1 MIFDV
6 DAYILAG
13 GKSERMGKNK
23 AFLPWHNTTVIE
35 FLYNNLKTIFEEV
48 YVVTKNRDLFSSM
61 NLKVVYD
68 RHLDYSAIVGIYAAL
83 THSNKSHI
91 FIKACDNPVFFESLI
106 YDMYKRLSDYD
117 VVIPKTDD
125 GFHPLF
131 GFYSKKCL
139 DCISNMISNHNYRI
153 INLYEKV
160 KTYFLT
166 ESDIAILDRE
176 KISLKNLNTPEDFQE
191 FKKHYEGDKHAY
203 K

>member
-1 MIFDV
+1 MICGV

-48 YVVTKNRDLFSSM
+48 CVVTKNRDLFSSM

-68 RHLDYSAIVGIYAAL
+68 KHLDYSAIVGIYAAL
-83 THSNKSHI
+83 THSNKNYI
-91 FIKACDNPVFFESLI
+91 FVKACDNPIFFESLI
-106 YDMYKRLSDYD
+106 YDMYKRLDDYD
-117 VVIPKTDD
+117 VVIPKTKD

-131 GFYSKKCL
+131 GFYSKRCL
-139 DCISNMISNHNYRI
+139 KLIGNMIGRQDYRI
-153 INLYEKV
+153 INLYEQV

-166 ESDIAILDRE
+166 EDDITVFDRD
-176 KISLKNLNTPEDFQE
+176 KISLKNLNTPEDFRE
-191 FKKHYEGDKHAY
+191 FKRHYEGDKHAY